1 MRLAVGQR
9 PEPGAEDI
17 DAADLF
23 LVHEA
28 AQTVAP
34 FRRND
39 AGGVIRKPGEYGYF
53 VTGLGPV
60 MSEFGRACSGR
71 AHLGREVL
79 GDVENFHAKVESI
92 AKADS

>member
-1 MRLAVGQR
+1 M
-9 PEPGAEDI
+9 
-17 DAADLF
+17 
-23 LVHEA
+23 
-28 AQTVAP
+28 
-34 FRRND
+34 
-39 AGGVIRKPGEYGYF
+39 IRKPGEYGYF